1 LCAQLLVVTDE
12 RPVRTSSGNRKS
24 QPKPYGMRI
33 LIATDA
39 FPPVCGGSGWSTYE
53 LAKGLRAKGH
63 DILVVRP
70 RFGPISNGRG
80 DRRGRPGPGLSPSS
94 DEYDG
99 FRPVEFHSWAP
110 PVPFVRNYFKNER
123 LYASFEAFLE
133 DLVRRHSIDLLHAQH
148 LLTGPPGIAAAR
160 AAGVPSVCTI
170 RDYWPLCYWSNLIRN
185 PNDEQLCPA
194 CSARR
199 MMQCLRPRAGALWPI
214 ALSAI
219 PYMRSN
225 LARKRVAL
233 SSADV
238 VVAVST
244 AMAHDL
250 RARAPEMRSSR
261 IEMIPNPVDVAGI
274 RAQADRAPRPMPE
287 PYAIY
292 VGKLEPNKGAGKL
305 PVALDRAQLDW
316 PLVVIGD
323 GSERQ
328 RLEEYARASGRD
340 IRFLGWRPR
349 EDALGWLRHAELL
362 VFPSH
367 GPESLSRVLL
377 EASALGVPIA
387 AMNTGG
393 TADIV
398 LPEQTGLL
406 STSAQ
411 DLGDD
416 LARLRRDPALRA
428 QLGGA
433 ARRRV
438 EDAFDAPA
446 VIARL
451 ERLYLE
457 LVASAGRRS

>member
-1 LCAQLLVVTDE
+1 
-12 RPVRTSSGNRKS
+12 
-24 QPKPYGMRI
+24 MRI

-63 DILVVRP
+63 DIIVVRP
-70 RFGPISNGRG
+70 VFDRGSGG
-80 DRRGRPGPGLSPSS
+80 DRKGAWQ
-94 DEYDG
+94 EYDG
-99 FRPVEFHSWAP
+99 FLPVEFHASAP
-110 PVPFVRNYFKNER
+110 RVPFIRNYFKNER
-123 LYASFEAFLE
+123 LYASLETFLGG
-133 DLVRRHSIDLLHAQH
+133 LIRRHSIDLLHAQH

-170 RDYWPLCYWSNLIRN
+170 RDYWPVCYWSNLIRD
-185 PNDEQLCPA
+185 PSDEQLCPA

-199 MMQCLRPRAGALWPI
+199 MMQCLRPRAGVLWPVS
-214 ALSAI
+214 LPAI
-219 PYMRSN
+219 PYMRAN
-225 LARKRVAL
+225 LARKRSGL
-233 SSADV
+233 SGADV

-244 AMAHDL
+244 AMARDL
-250 RARAPEMRSSR
+250 RARAPELCASR
-261 IEMIPNPVDVAGI
+261 IEMIPNPVDISGI
-274 RAQADRAPRPMPE
+274 RAQANRLPRPIPE

-305 PVALDRAQLDW
+305 IAALDRARLDW
-316 PLVVIGD
+316 PLVVVGD

-328 RLEEYARASGRD
+328 RLEETARRSGRD
-340 IRFLGWRPR
+340 VRVLGWLPR
-349 EDALGWLRHAELL
+349 EDALGWLRRAELL

-406 STSAQ
+406 STSIEG
-411 DLGDD
+411 LGDD
-416 LARLRRDPALRA
+416 LARLRRDPALRFR
-428 QLGGA
+428 LGAA

-438 EDAFDAPA
+438 EDAFDAPV
-446 VIARL
+446 VIAKL

-457 LVASAGRRS
+457 LATGARRH

>member
-1 LCAQLLVVTDE
+1 
-12 RPVRTSSGNRKS
+12 
-24 QPKPYGMRI
+24 MRI

-63 DILVVRP
+63 DIIVVRP
-70 RFGPISNGRG
+70 LVGPMSTGRG
-80 DRRGRPGPGLSPSS
+80 DRGDQTGTGPSTSNT
-94 DEYDG
+94 DYDG

-110 PVPFVRNYFKNER
+110 RVPFIRNYFKNER
-123 LYASFEAFLE
+123 LYASFETFLE
-133 DLVRRHSIDLLHAQH
+133 GLIRRHSVDLLHAQH

-170 RDYWPLCYWSNLIRN
+170 RDYWPVCYWSNLILDTG
-185 PNDEQLCPA
+185 DEQLCPA
-194 CSARR
+194 CSVSG
-199 MMQCLRPRAGALWPI
+199 MMQCLRPRAGVLWPI
-214 ALSAI
+214 ALPAI

-225 LARKRVAL
+225 LARKRSGLAA
-233 SSADV
+233 ADV
-238 VVAVST
+238 IVAVSS

-250 RARAPEMRSSR
+250 RARAPELSSSR
-261 IEMIPNPVDVAGI
+261 IEMIPNPVDVTGI
-274 RAQADRAPRPMPE
+274 RAQANRAARPMPE

-292 VGKLEPNKGAGKL
+292 IGKLEPNKGAGKL
-305 PVALDRAQLDW
+305 VVALDRARLDW
-316 PLVVIGD
+316 PLVVVGD

-328 RLEEYARASGRD
+328 RLEELARRSGRD
-340 IRFLGWRPR
+340 VRFLGWRPR

-398 LPEQTGLL
+398 LPEETGLL
-406 STSAQ
+406 STSAEG
-411 DLGDD
+411 LGDD

-428 QLGGA
+428 RLGA
-433 ARRRV
+433 AGSRRV
-438 EDAFDAPA
+438 AEAFDAPA

-451 ERLYLE
+451 ERLYLD
-457 LVASAGRRS
+457 LMTSAERRP